1 MCHSHHLFVVV
12 VVVVVVVVGV
22 GVCVSG
28 KVGRELW
35 TQMRSSIPLRVSDAS
50 MLSMRHVVSSPHPY
64 PFVELVSMIS

>member
-1 MCHSHHLFVVV
+1 LFVVV
-12 VVVVVVVVGV
+12 VVGVGVGV

-50 MLSMRHVVSSPHPY
+50 LIVMSHPH